1 MNILNKLSPQFK
13 EFLQEEGI
21 DEEIFLF
28 EQTLRYIRIKPDY
41 QITFEQLQQQ
51 VSNQILSIN
60 EIPTIYS
67 LPADEKINN
76 LQLYKDGNLYG
87 IDKSSAAVVYSL
99 DINKNDINLLE
110 ICCAPG
116 AKLTFIADLLRLQTK
131 EDGIQRKVFGVDI
144 SQNRLNITQSIVNKY
159 KLEKFVELILE
170 DGTKYKSEILFDKV
184 LIDAECTHEGSI
196 KHLKKYINKPI
207 NEKNTKKQQKNS
219 KASKKQLQKNYTN
232 TYTTEQTKANQWT
245 EEDFNSRFLDQKKLQ
260 QIYDLQFSLL
270 ENGYRLLKQNG
281 MLVYSTCSFSQK
293 QNEDQIIKFLEQN
306 ADAILVNPFH
316 GMNQQQCK
324 SGKIFNTVRFDPKV
338 SNTGGMFIAKIQ
350 KL

>member
-13 EFLQEEGI
+13 QFLQEEGI

-28 EQTLRYIRIKPDY
+28 EQTLRYVRIKPDY
-41 QITFEQLQQQ
+41 QITFEQLKQQ
-51 VSNQILSIN
+51 VSFSMQPIH
-60 EIPTIYS
+60 EIPKLYS
-67 LPADEKINN
+67 LPADQKINN
-76 LQLYKDGNLYG
+76 LQLYKDGHLYG

-99 DINKNDINLLE
+99 DINKDDINVLE

-116 AKLTFIADLLRLQTK
+116 AKLTFIADLLRVETEK
-131 EDGIQRKVFGVDI
+131 DGIQRKVFGVDI

-159 KLEKFVELILE
+159 KLEKYVELILQ
-170 DGTKYKSEILFDKV
+170 DGTKYKNQIQFDKV

-196 KHLKKYINKPI
+196 KHLKKYIQKPMHEQ
-207 NEKNTKKQQKNS
+207 NSKKQQKNN

-232 TYTTEQTKANQWT
+232 TYTTEQTKANEWT

-270 ENGYRLLKQNG
+270 ENGYKLLKQNG
-281 MLVYSTCSFSQK
+281 ILIYSTCSFSQK

-306 ADAILVNPFH
+306 YDAILVHPFY
-316 GMNQQQCK
+316 GMQEQQCK
-324 SGKIFNTVRFDPKV
+324 SGQIFNTVRFDPKV
-338 SNTGGMFIAKIQ
+338 SNTGGMFIAKIK